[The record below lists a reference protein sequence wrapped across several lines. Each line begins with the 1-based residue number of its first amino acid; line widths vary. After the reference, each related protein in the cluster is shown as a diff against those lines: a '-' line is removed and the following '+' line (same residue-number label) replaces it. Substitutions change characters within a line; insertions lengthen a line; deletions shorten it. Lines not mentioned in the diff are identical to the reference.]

1 MSQSPA
7 QSVVARRAL
16 GISLATL
23 ASRILGFGRDLLM
36 AWLLGG
42 SLAAD
47 ALVIALRLPQ
57 ATRRLFAEGA
67 LSLALT
73 ADLEHS
79 RHASPGSPPL
89 GDAAT
94 TPDILARAVQW
105 RLGLVLLLTVLAAE
119 ILTMPLIRLLAPGA
133 AGNAPLLDLAA
144 QLATVTLPYMM
155 CAGMAALAM
164 ARLHLAGNFTLPA
177 LMPLAFNLCVISA
190 SGWALWLRQARRIT
204 TAEAALLIA
213 CGVLAGGLVQWLAQ
227 EFTLK
232 RTSRPPAPGGG
243 HAMGRHTGQAA
254 TRLVARMPLG
264 ALGAAA
270 PQLALLAAMAAAS
283 WLAQGSVA
291 ALYYAEKLMELP
303 MGLAAAALGMASLPT
318 LARQAGHGQLEDFCR
333 TTHGTLRWALCVT
346 LPAAAGLAALAAPLV
361 HALFARG
368 AFDAAAATATA
379 TALVGYCL
387 GIPAHGLTRP
397 LLTAAHAL
405 GLARQAACSGLVA
418 VGVTMA
424 LSLFLMALFRHVPNA
439 PTPLLGPALGVSL
452 GLWAQGLYI
461 WRVLRR
467 ALQARGG
474 GLPPLRLL
482 PFVLGAALAALAAH
496 AVSLAPW
503 GGEWKALC
511 AAVCAGIAVYAA
523 VLALCSCPEWRMLC
537 HALRMWLR
545 RQSRR

>member
-16 GISLATL
+16 GISLVTL

-79 RHASPGSPPL
+79 RHAHPGPMPTD
-89 GDAAT
+89 DAAPP
-94 TPDILARAVQW
+94 PDMLARAVHW

-119 ILTMPLIRLLAPGA
+119 ILTAPLARLLAPGA

-144 QLATVTLPYMM
+144 QLATVTLPYIL

-177 LMPLAFNLCVISA
+177 LMPLAFNLCVIGA
-190 SGWALWLRQARRIT
+190 SGLALWLRQARRVT
-204 TAEAALLIA
+204 AAEAAMLIA

-232 RTSRPPAPGGG
+232 RASRPPAPGGG
-243 HAMGRHTGQAA
+243 GAMGRRVGQAA
-254 TRLVARMPLG
+254 TRMVARMPLG

-291 ALYYAEKLMELP
+291 ALYYAEKLME
-303 MGLAAAALGMASLPT
+303 
-318 LARQAGHGQLEDFCR
+318 
-333 TTHGTLRWALCVT
+333 
-346 LPAAAGLAALAAPLV
+346 
-361 HALFARG
+361 
-368 AFDAAAATATA
+368 
-379 TALVGYCL
+379 
-387 GIPAHGLTRP
+387 
-397 LLTAAHAL
+397 
-405 GLARQAACSGLVA
+405 
-418 VGVTMA
+418 
-424 LSLFLMALFRHVPNA
+424 
-439 PTPLLGPALGVSL
+439 
-452 GLWAQGLYI
+452 
-461 WRVLRR
+461 
-467 ALQARGG
+467 
-474 GLPPLRLL
+474 
-482 PFVLGAALAALAAH
+482 
-496 AVSLAPW
+496 
-503 GGEWKALC
+503 
-511 AAVCAGIAVYAA
+511 
-523 VLALCSCPEWRMLC
+523 
-537 HALRMWLR
+537 
-545 RQSRR
+545 